1 MSKYLVE
8 NVAGVHI
15 PSFLLGL
22 LGSILLYFL
31 SPGIA
36 LVLGGLLSFFR
47 FLVICGGV
55 VGVGYF
61 AYMNRAKLGQINY
74 QDGNND
80 VGRKSVAAHE
90 VNIGGNTKNGG
101 EFKYFDIPVT
111 RLNQGTPPTLPPR
124 SIQNSPEAGNQRYD
138 APHKENPRRKVIEEL
153 NDDETDPMKMNESIN
168 LDIMGSKTQVRNRNE
183 RYSNFVNMA
192 GGKR

>member
-55 VGVGYF
+55 VGVAYF
-61 AYMNRAKLGQINY
+61 AYLNRGKLGQINY
-74 QDGNND
+74 QDINNNTS
-80 VGRKSVAAHE
+80 GESVIARE
-90 VNIGGNTKNGG
+90 VNIGGNAKTGG
-101 EFKYFDIPVT
+101 EFKYFNIPVT
-111 RLNQGTPPTLPPR
+111 KLSQATPPTLPPR
-124 SIQNSPEAGNQRYD
+124 SIQNHPEAD
-138 APHKENPRRKVIEEL
+138 HKRKEKPRNNVIEEL
-153 NDDETDPMKMNESIN
+153 DDDEPAPANMNESIN
-168 LDIMGSKTQVRNRNE
+168 IDIMSSKTQVRNRNE